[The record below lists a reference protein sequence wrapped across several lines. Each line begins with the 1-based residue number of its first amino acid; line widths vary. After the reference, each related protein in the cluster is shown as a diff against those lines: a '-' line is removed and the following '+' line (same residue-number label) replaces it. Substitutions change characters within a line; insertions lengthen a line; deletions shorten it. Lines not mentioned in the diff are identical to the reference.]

1 MMKKSKKPKNYLYI
15 SVISGMVILLAWYL
29 AARFGNMPKLIFP
42 SPDDVWNSFLKTL
55 TKGYKGHTL
64 WEHLLD
70 SLRRL
75 GIAYGIAII
84 TAIPAGLLSGRFPKL
99 AAALD
104 PIISFCRPL
113 PPLAYYTILVLWMG
127 IDDNS
132 KIMLLFLAGFPPIY
146 ISCVSGITRMRV
158 DYANSAKNLGAT
170 PTQIFFF
177 VIFPVSLPDIFTGL
191 RNAMAAMYST
201 LVAAEM
207 VAAVSGVGWMVLD
220 AGKYLQSDIVFV
232 GIITMGITG
241 IILDETLKRLEKK
254 IVFWKGHN

>member
-1 MMKKSKKPKNYLYI
+1 MGVKKTKSYPYI
-15 SVISGMVILLAWYL
+15 SILSALVIFLAWYL
-29 AARFGNMPKLIFP
+29 ITRWGNMPKLIFP
-42 SPDDVWNSFLKTL
+42 APGAVWTSFLKTV
-55 TKGYKGHTL
+55 TRGYKGHTL
-64 WEHLLD
+64 WEHLLH

-75 GIAYGIAII
+75 GIAYGIAMV

-104 PIISFCRPL
+104 PIIAFYRPL
-113 PPLAYYTILVLWMG
+113 PPLAYYTVLVLWMG
-127 IDDNS
+127 IDDDS
-132 KIMLLFLAGFPPIY
+132 KIMLLFLAGFAPIY
-146 ISCVSGITRMRV
+146 ISCVAGVTRIRA
-158 DYANSAKNLGAT
+158 DYINGAKNLGAT
-170 PTQIFFF
+170 AVQIFFY

-207 VAAVSGVGWMVLD
+207 VAAISGVGWMVLD
-220 AGKYLQSDIVFV
+220 ASKYLQSDIIFV

-241 IILDETLKRLEKK
+241 IILDEVLKRLEQK